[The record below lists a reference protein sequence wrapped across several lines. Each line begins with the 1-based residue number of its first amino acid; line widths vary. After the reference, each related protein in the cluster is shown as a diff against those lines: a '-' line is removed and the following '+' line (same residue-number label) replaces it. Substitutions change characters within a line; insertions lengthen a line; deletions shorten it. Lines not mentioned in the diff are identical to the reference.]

1 MARKD
6 WDYIHIPKEMAGA
19 FDHIVE
25 KEGKKYGIM
34 DRKEFVRYVL
44 RRALIVYEK
53 EHGIIPLD
61 SIRLEA

>member
-6 WDYIHIPKEMAGA
+6 WDYINIPKEMANA
-19 FDHIVE
+19 FDRIVE
-25 KEGKKYGIM
+25 REGTKYGIM
-34 DRKEFVRYVL
+34 DRKEFARYVL
-44 RRALIVYEK
+44 RRALITYEK